1 MAKGH
6 PLKLEIRTCH
16 KNEITNESSFKYK
29 DGSRVLKNFRVI
41 FQPDALKPVL
51 SKWNRDYSVGHL
63 LFNHP
68 IITVEDD

>member
-1 MAKGH
+1 MARA
-6 PLKLEIRTCH
+6 PLKLEIITCH

-41 FQPDALKPVL
+41 FQMLESQLYPNGIETIL
-51 SKWNRDYSVGHL
+51 VGHLL

>member
-1 MAKGH
+1 MHGELADPFGIYNFIIIRNNKKKMARA

-41 FQPDALKPVL
+41 FQML
-51 SKWNRDYSVGHL
+51 
-63 LFNHP
+63 
-68 IITVEDD
+68 

>member
-1 MAKGH
+1 MARA

-41 FQPDALKPVL
+41 FQML
-51 SKWNRDYSVGHL
+51 
-63 LFNHP
+63 
-68 IITVEDD
+68 